1 MLVDKKK
8 FKELKKAD
16 KGDFESLCFFTAE
29 ILEAEDLKKV
39 DVCSVEIRPKGIYI
53 SFLFNYKLYFPLENL
68 QEVKLDNEVIKI
80 YIENELPIKMKIKKY
95 SDAVKAYNVLKT
107 HLGEEDEKIDL
118 KALKEKE
125 KSDRKADM
133 ERLRKAGRTVHP
145 SEQRSYPI
153 APQYDSNVARCPK
166 CKSTSITANKK
177 GFSLAKGAL
186 GVATVGLYGVV
197 AAGHGKNK
205 VIVTCLKCGHQWK
218 AGK

>member
-8 FKELKKAD
+8 FKELKKDDGGAL
-16 KGDFESLCFFTAE
+16 GFECSFVAK
-29 ILEAEDLKKV
+29 ILEAEDLIKV
-39 DVCSVEIRPKGIYI
+39 DTCNVSIHPKGLYMD
-53 SFLFNYKLYFPLENL
+53 FLLRYKLYFSLENL
-68 QEVKLDNEVIKI
+68 QEVKLNNGVIEI
-80 YIENELPIKMKIKKY
+80 YIENELPIKMKIEKTK
-95 SDAVKAYNVLKT
+95 DVVKVYNTLKT

-118 KALKEKE
+118 KYLKEKE
-125 KSDRKADM
+125 KADM

-145 SEQRSYPI
+145 SEQRSYSET
-153 APQYDSNVARCPK
+153 PQYDSDVARCPK